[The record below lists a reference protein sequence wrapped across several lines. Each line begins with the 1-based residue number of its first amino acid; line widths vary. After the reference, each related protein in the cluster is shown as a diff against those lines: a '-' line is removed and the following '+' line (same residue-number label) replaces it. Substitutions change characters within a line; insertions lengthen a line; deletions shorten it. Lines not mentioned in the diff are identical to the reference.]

1 MIYTVTL
8 NPSLDYILHVDSL
21 RLGEVNRADRESI
34 TFGGKGINVSI
45 ILQQLRCENVTL
57 GFTAGLTGDVLQSL
71 LKTHGCQT
79 DFISLPQGL
88 TRINVK
94 LSSRQETEINASG
107 PRVDQ
112 ASVEALYRQLD
123 ALPGPDTTLVLSGS
137 VPSSLPDDIYETILH
152 RLSGRGIRFVVD
164 AEGNLL
170 FNVLKYRPFL
180 IKPNHLE
187 VAELFGCSCDT
198 REEIIACAKKL
209 QELGAQNVL
218 VSRAGDGAILL
229 TREGQLL
236 SCSAPKVRVVNSSG
250 AGDSMLAGFLAGYSH
265 SGGDYAQALVTGIA
279 AGSAT
284 AASVSLASREKI
296 LALREK
302 LETEWSGNCTALSA
316 GEWNIVKR

>member
-1 MIYTVTL
+1 MLAGSI
-8 NPSLDYILHVDSL
+8 PGSLPPDLYQQ
-21 RLGEVNRADRESI
+21 
-34 TFGGKGINVSI
+34 
-45 ILQQLRCENVTL
+45 ILQRVEKQ
-57 GFTAGLTGDVLQSL
+57 ALQ
-71 LKTHGCQT
+71 T
-79 DFISLPQGL
+79 
-88 TRINVK
+88 
-94 LSSRQETEINASG
+94 
-107 PRVDQ
+107 
-112 ASVEALYRQLD
+112 
-123 ALPGPDTTLVLSGS
+123 
-137 VPSSLPDDIYETILH
+137 
-152 RLSGRGIRFVVD
+152 VVD
-164 AEGNLL
+164 ASGELL
-170 FNVLKYRPFL
+170 LRVLPYHPFL